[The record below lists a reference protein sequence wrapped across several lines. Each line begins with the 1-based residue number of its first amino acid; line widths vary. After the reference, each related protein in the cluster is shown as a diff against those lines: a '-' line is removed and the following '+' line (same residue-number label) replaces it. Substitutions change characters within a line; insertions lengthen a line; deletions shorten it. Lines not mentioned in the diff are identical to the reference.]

1 MAEQLISTAQAQ
13 GGNGNEDAAIRE
25 LVEEMREIDQQIA
38 QFASTLGSWQ
48 TAATSAGEIARGVVR
63 ADVSREAVVR
73 KARRFARYD
82 PISARTVQLHRIFV
96 LGRGLTFSATE
107 EKTQAVIDAFL
118 DDPLNRS
125 MFSYE
130 GMKRSVDDYYI
141 DGERATVIFPGQGK
155 VKVRRLDPL
164 EIKDIVTNPEDA
176 GEVLGYRREFTG
188 PTGNVANYFYWDFL
202 IPKARRNK
210 KDKAIPGGSV
220 TQDGVIR
227 FSPYGTRGW
236 PVLTPSIDWSNAH
249 LEFMRARTALTAAL
263 AKFAWKKKIQ
273 GGAKAVAAFQS
284 TFESGFVHSDT
295 EDKPGPAAGSIYV
308 ENQSGDLQPIKTDT
322 GAGNARTDQQVLL
335 QQAVMG
341 SGWAAPHYYGDDQ
354 SRFATSKEME
364 LAIMKQVEC
373 GQRTEADFYSEL
385 IKVAL
390 EEAGVRSKEQQK
402 FTIDF
407 PEIVRKDVP
416 AIMDAA
422 QKASDILSD
431 LPETKAFQKMIL
443 STLGIEDVSEALDE
457 LEGLAEAKANR
468 PPEPTP
474 PPLPAPS
481 PVIRDEESPEMAGA
495 FAGAAHALGKL
506 RRQIEA
512 M

>member
-1 MAEQLISTAQAQ
+1 MSEPLALAER
-13 GGNGNEDAAIRE
+13 GGNGNEEAAIRE
-25 LVEEMREIDQQIA
+25 LVEEMRDIDAHLA

-48 TAATSAGEIARGVVR
+48 SPATSAGDIARGVVR

-96 LGRGLTFSATE
+96 LGRGLTFSAMD
-107 EKTQAVIDAFL
+107 EKTQAAIDAFL

-141 DGERATVIFPGQGK
+141 DGERATAIFRGQGK

-188 PTGNVANYFYWDFL
+188 PTGNVESYFYWDFL
-202 IPKARRNK
+202 ILKARRGK
-210 KDKAIPGGSV
+210 EDKAIPSGAKV
-220 TQDGVIR
+220 QEGVIR

-236 PVLTPSIDWSNAH
+236 PVLTPSIDWSSAH

-284 TFESGFVHSDT
+284 TFESGFVNSDT

-322 GAGNARTDQQVLL
+322 GAGNARTDQQTLL
-335 QQAVMG
+335 QQAIMG

-373 GQRTEADFYSEL
+373 GQRTEADFYRDL
-385 IKVAL
+385 IGVAL
-390 EEAGVRSKEQQK
+390 EEAKIPKEGRD

-422 QKASDILSD
+422 QKAADILTD
-431 LPETKAFQKMIL
+431 LPDTRAFQKMIL
-443 STLGIEDVSEALDE
+443 STLGIEDVSAALDE
-457 LEGLAEAKANR
+457 LDEAKENR
-468 PPEPTP
+468 PPAPV
-474 PPLPAPS
+474 PAPVPPS
-481 PVIRDEESPEMAGA
+481 GALAPEETPEMAGA
-495 FAGAAHALGKL
+495 FSQAAHALGNL
-506 RRQIEA
+506 RRRIEA